1 MCICETKSPS
11 PGGLFVPLHYETETD
26 TRYPEETGQKTPERG
41 LLDTT
46 GDGLDGQD
54 PPTPADLGEKQRGGS
69 PKLGGGDT
77 ETLRKLEDLIP
88 SLQFS
93 QYHNFQD

>member
-11 PGGLFVPLHYETETD
+11 PGGLFVPLHYDTETD
-26 TRYPEETGQKTPERG
+26 TRYPEETGQKTQERG
-41 LLDTT
+41 YLDTT
-46 GDGLDGQD
+46 GDGLDRQD